1 MQCLV
6 LLVAV
11 LGVCSAS
18 VDDHLPYN
26 AVLFAGT
33 HNSAI
38 NLGAHTVGR
47 PSGALGGNY
56 PSEANSAYQYIVM
69 DQRLSVRD
77 QLDQGIRVI
86 DLEVAAIT
94 GTTWDC
100 NSSQVTD
107 QHCSEVVHMSGRCFT
122 DCPFLISHG
131 SVQQSVGELM
141 GYTYPETVFSSIAEW
156 IKQPK
161 NAAEIVTILMMATH
175 GNPQPTTAAVLDRM
189 NATGLLPHIWNP
201 TEGFSRFPTLGE
213 MRGAGKTVM
222 IATGYGWGWGPSFVG
237 SSTDSTGIKG
247 AGDTM
252 EGWDSI
258 TFDQLAP
265 DRARLSGEPN
275 FNGSVMVIEVLPP
288 LPCIAL
294 AATHSAATHS
304 TALAATHFAALVATH
319 SAALVATHSAAL
331 VATHSALAATH
342 SAATHS
348 AALVA
353 THSALAATHS
363 AATHSAA
370 LVATLL
376 HWWLLILHWQLLTL
390 LHWWLLILHWQLLT
404 LLLLTLLHWQNL
416 SSRRGRSAS
425 SVKYWPLPNELDD
438 FPFQAGGNPAQ
449 AVLAANYTH
458 VRALET
464 QWAALLKPYRV
475 QSNWLLVDFF
485 NTSTPVRGTPSR
497 TLLPNEDDGLVRA
510 VRDINIERR
519 KKLLDS

>member
-1 MQCLV
+1 
-6 LLVAV
+6 
-11 LGVCSAS
+11 
-18 VDDHLPYN
+18 VDDQLPYN

-47 PSGALGGNY
+47 PSGARGGNY
-56 PSEANSAYQYIVM
+56 PSEAHSAYQYIVM
-69 DQRLSVRD
+69 DQRLSIRD

-100 NSSQVTD
+100 NSSQTD
-107 QHCSEVVHMSGRCFT
+107 QLCNEVVHLSGRCFT

-141 GYTYPETVFSSIAEW
+141 GYTYPETVFTSIAEW
-156 IKQPK
+156 VKQPQ
-161 NAAEIVTILMMATH
+161 NAEEIITILMIATH

-189 NATGLLPHIWNP
+189 NATGLLPHVWNP
-201 TEGFSRFPTLGE
+201 TEQFTHFPTLGE
-213 MRGAGKTVM
+213 MRSAGRTVM

-237 SSTDSTGIKG
+237 SSTDSTGIEG

-265 DRARLSGEPN
+265 DRARLRGDPS
-275 FNGSVMVIEVLPP
+275 FNGSVMVIE
-288 LPCIAL
+288 
-294 AATHSAATHS
+294 
-304 TALAATHFAALVATH
+304 
-319 SAALVATHSAAL
+319 
-331 VATHSALAATH
+331 
-342 SAATHS
+342 
-348 AALVA
+348 
-353 THSALAATHS
+353 
-363 AATHSAA
+363 
-370 LVATLL
+370 
-376 HWWLLILHWQLLTL
+376 
-390 LHWWLLILHWQLLT
+390 
-404 LLLLTLLHWQNL
+404 NL

-425 SVKYWPLPNELDD
+425 SAKYWPLPNELAD

-458 VRALET
+458 VLALET
-464 QWAALLKPYRV
+464 EWAALLKPFGV
-475 QSNWLLVDFF
+475 QPNWVLVDFF
-485 NTSTPVRGTPSR
+485 NTSTPVRGAPSR

-519 KKLLDS
+519 KKLLDL